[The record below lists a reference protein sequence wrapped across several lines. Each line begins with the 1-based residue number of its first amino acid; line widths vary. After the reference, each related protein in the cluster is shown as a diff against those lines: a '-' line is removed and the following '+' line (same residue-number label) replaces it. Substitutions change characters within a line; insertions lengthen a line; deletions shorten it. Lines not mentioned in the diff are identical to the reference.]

1 MKTIV
6 SLIAFLVLSNSVH
19 AQRQRPAPRQ
29 ADPPLL
35 MPDEKQAVEKESAAF
50 EKAIEPAIA
59 AAAKSTVRVWSGAR
73 RVAYGTVVGDGTKI
87 LSKWSEIARSNGS
100 LRVDVAGDEYRT
112 VKVVGVYPEDDLI
125 LLEVEGKPLTPV
137 KWNFET
143 PKLGAFLAAPQPG
156 GKLAAFGVVSVL
168 ERNLKATDLAY
179 LGVRADPTFDGQG
192 VKVGVVEPGTGAFA
206 AGLEPGSIIL
216 KVGDQRLS
224 GLLALK
230 NALAGVA
237 PGDSVPFLVET
248 AGTAKIVDVTL
259 GHRPKLPQFSGG
271 RLQQMEH
278 MGGDIS
284 QVRDG
289 FTRAIQTDMR
299 PRPNQIGGPVV
310 NLKGEVVGITVAR
323 ADRTRSFIM
332 PAAAVVD
339 LLKRPV
345 GDPAVAQ
352 VRKEEEEM
360 PAAATARAIP
370 RQRQSRAGSEARM
383 RRQLEYLQRL
393 TDQMNQEMNGIEGR

>member
-1 MKTIV
+1 MKSIL
-6 SLIAFLVLSNSVH
+6 SLIAFLVISNSVH
-19 AQRQRPAPRQ
+19 AQRFAPRQ

-35 MPDEKQAVEKESAAF
+35 MPDEKQAVEKEAAAF
-50 EKAIEPAIA
+50 DKAIQPAIET
-59 AAAKSTVRVWSGAR
+59 AAKSTVRVWSGAR

-87 LSKWSEIARSNGS
+87 LSKWSEIARANGS
-100 LRVDVAGDEYRT
+100 LRVDVAGNEYRT
-112 VKVVGVYPEDDLI
+112 VKPMGVYPDDDLI
-125 LLEVEGKPLTPV
+125 LLEVEGEPLTPV

-143 PKLGAFLAAPQPG
+143 PTLGAFLAAPQPG

-179 LGVRADPTFDGQG
+179 LGVRADPTFGGPG
-192 VKVGVVEPGTGAFA
+192 VKIGVVEPGTGAFA
-206 AGLEPGSIIL
+206 AGLQPGGVIL
-216 KVGDQRLS
+216 KVADRQLS

-230 NALAGVA
+230 NSLAGVA
-237 PGDSVPFLVET
+237 PGMSVPFLVET

-271 RLQQMEH
+271 RLEQMEH

-310 NLKGEVVGITVAR
+310 NLKGEVVGITLAR
-323 ADRTRSFIM
+323 ADRTRSFMM
-332 PAAAVVD
+332 PAAAVAD
-339 LLKRPV
+339 LLKKPA
-345 GDPAVAQ
+345 GDPAVAK
-352 VRKEEEEM
+352 VRQEEVEM
-360 PAAATARAIP
+360 PTATARNSAP
-370 RQRQSRAGSEARM
+370 RQPSRAGSEAHM
-383 RRQLEYLQRL
+383 RRHLEYLQRL
-393 TDQMNQEMNGIEGR
+393 TDQMNEEMNGLEGR